1 MREVLSSTDQPALEE
16 HFEREERNR
25 RHEFGREIRRQG
37 IKKTRKKHFKSEKH
51 MVHLFKDSV
60 HTVFHSDFTVG
71 SMNLSYILDRSFKSG
86 FPFFLIIWL
95 K

>member
-37 IKKTRKKHFKSEKH
+37 IKKDKEKAFQVRKTYGASLQRQRAYRF
-51 MVHLFKDSV
+51 
-60 HTVFHSDFTVG
+60 
-71 SMNLSYILDRSFKSG
+71 SF
-86 FPFFLIIWL
+86 
-95 K
+95 